1 MKKQK
6 EVSQKHRKIHVG
18 IAGIKS
24 RRRKRSEKFEMHKQ
38 WSEEGIWKKIEIEK
52 WNEDLRGIGIWET
65 VGKAT

>member
-1 MKKQK
+1 MNHLKGPIRVNVLKMKKQK

-38 WSEEGIWKKIEIEK
+38 
-52 WNEDLRGIGIWET
+52 
-65 VGKAT
+65 